1 MGEYHLCG
9 EVNLNFLF
17 ESGNILNTK
26 SVVLQFTFDMESN
39 LIDDSSSMEIELTVN
54 KDNFTIIGD
63 GTVEVDIGIEFNL
76 GFSRDRNLNLIQ
88 DISMED
94 MKPGNS
100 YSMVIY
106 FVKPGD
112 TLWRIAKN
120 LRSTV
125 EDIERVN
132 DLDGSSRIFPG
143 QQLFIPK
150 YIKRNIA

>member
-1 MGEYHLCG
+1 MCG

-17 ESGNILNTK
+17 ESDNILNTK
-26 SVVLQFTFDMESN
+26 SVILTFNFEIESG
-39 LIDDSSSMEIELTVN
+39 LIDDSSSIETELEVCR
-54 KDNFTIIGD
+54 DNFTIIGD
-63 GTVEVDIGIEFNL
+63 GTIEVDIGIDFNL

-112 TLWRIAKN
+112 TLWRIAKS

-132 DLDGSSRIFPG
+132 DLGEGNRIFPG

-150 YIKRNIA
+150 YVRRNIA